1 MGTIKTTNIEPIAD
15 NGTVT
20 LGSSGDTFTVPSG
33 VTVNMSSATQTG
45 VGGNNTPSFMAFLS
59 SDQTLSDNV
68 YAKVQFN
75 TEVYDTDSAYDNSSN
90 YRFTV
95 PSGEA
100 GKYLVIYQLL
110 MYDSNA
116 NLYGARSALY
126 KNGSLHQ
133 EALNEGG
140 TSSATFYNDTQ
151 NVSVIVDLAVS
162 DYLEVYGRG
171 NTSDSG
177 TFVVNGNSSDRYS
190 YFSAYKLIGV

>member
-1 MGTIKTTNIEPIAD
+1 
-15 NGTVT
+15 
-20 LGSSGDTFTVPSG
+20 
-33 VTVNMSSATQTG
+33 
-45 VGGNNTPSFMAFLS
+45 
-59 SDQTLSDNV
+59 
-68 YAKVQFN
+68 
-75 TEVYDTDSAYDNSSN
+75 
-90 YRFTV
+90 
-95 PSGEA
+95 
-100 GKYLVIYQLL
+100 

-177 TFVVNGNSSDRYS
+177 TFVVNGHSSARYS